1 MFIYLSSPDISKFI
15 HFLTNKLR
23 LMNLSG
29 IFLAAGKGLDPP
41 LLSQLTTFVD
51 NILDTG

>member
-1 MFIYLSSPDISKFI
+1 LISPE
-15 HFLTNKLR
+15 
-23 LMNLSG
+23 NLSG
-29 IFLAAGKGLDPP
+29 IFLATEKGLDPQ